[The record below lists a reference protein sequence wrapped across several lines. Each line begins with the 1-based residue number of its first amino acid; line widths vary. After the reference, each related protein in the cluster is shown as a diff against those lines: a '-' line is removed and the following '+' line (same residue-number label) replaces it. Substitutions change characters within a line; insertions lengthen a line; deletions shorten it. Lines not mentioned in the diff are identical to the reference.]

1 MEKYGLLTKV
11 CICFVIIGAMAI
23 TSAAQTFT
31 NLSTFNYTD
40 GSSPNGALV
49 QATDGNL
56 YGTTWVGGANGYGTF
71 FVIASGTVTTLHSFD
86 SSDGAYPN
94 ASLVQA
100 SN

>member
-40 GSSPNGALV
+40 GSSPTGA
-49 QATDGNL
+49 
-56 YGTTWVGGANGYGTF
+56 GASY
-71 FVIASGTVTTLHSFD
+71 
-86 SSDGAYPN
+86 
-94 ASLVQA
+94 
-100 SN
+100 

>member
-56 YGTTWVGGANGYGTF
+56 YGTTGSAGPTAMALF
-71 FVIASGTVTTLHSFD
+71 L
-86 SSDGAYPN
+86 
-94 ASLVQA
+94 
-100 SN
+100 